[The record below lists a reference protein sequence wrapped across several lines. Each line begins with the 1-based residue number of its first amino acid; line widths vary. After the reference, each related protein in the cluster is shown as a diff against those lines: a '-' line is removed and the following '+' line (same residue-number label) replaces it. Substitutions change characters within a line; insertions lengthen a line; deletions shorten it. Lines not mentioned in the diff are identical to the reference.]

1 MEKNLLIHTTLD
13 NKKEIINIIQAITT
27 KYVDTIFDNTVYRYR
42 HVWGVIKTVTV
53 ISNFLTIILS
63 PSK

>member
-42 HVWGVIKTVTV
+42 HV
-53 ISNFLTIILS
+53 
-63 PSK
+63 